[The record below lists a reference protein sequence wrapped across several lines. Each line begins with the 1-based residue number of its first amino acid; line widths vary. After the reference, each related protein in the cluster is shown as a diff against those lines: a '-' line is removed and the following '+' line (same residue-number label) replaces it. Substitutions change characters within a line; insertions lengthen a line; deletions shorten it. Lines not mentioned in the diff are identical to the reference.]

1 MLKLLFSTTVVG
13 VMLLALMFVVGS
25 ALALP
30 DVHFSYSTNECVKV
44 VNYTD
49 EQFTC
54 DNYPSK
60 FNHVWVE

>member
-13 VMLLALMFVVGS
+13 VMLLALMFVVGR